1 MKTRPGF
8 PHKDISWLF
17 GLIAI
22 EAPLASIKALASR
35 KPNTRTRD
43 TQGFE
48 LDGSGYTLL
57 AWEKCEPDFAQQ
69 LSKKLRT
76 TAAYLWDEDTSG
88 WFGYSI
94 FKDGAEIE
102 AFQYGMNY
110 ADELDEFAEELGDA
124 LPTPAKRKKGW
135 DVSVAKEG
143 DDFQFRSK
151 LIKPAG
157 KELCKG
163 LKFVDERF
171 KALGIP
177 IPKTFP
183 EEQEPLSFPAKT

>member
-1 MKTRPGF
+1 MKTPPGF

-22 EAPLASIKALASR
+22 QAPLAGIKALA
-35 KPNTRTRD
+35 KPKPGPRTRD
-43 TQGFE
+43 TEGFQ
-48 LDGSGYTLL
+48 LKHSNFTLL
-57 AWEKCEPDFAQQ
+57 AWEKCEPAFAQQ
-69 LSKKLRT
+69 LSKKLKT

-94 FKDGAEIE
+94 FKNGAEIE

-110 ADELDEFAEELGDA
+110 TDEVEEFAEELGDA

-135 DVSVAKEG
+135 DVAVTKNG
-143 DDFQFRSK
+143 DDYQFRSK
-151 LIKPAG
+151 LIKPVG
-157 KELCKG
+157 KELCRG

-183 EEQEPLSFPAKT
+183 DKQEPLHFPP

>member
-1 MKTRPGF
+1 MR
-8 PHKDISWLF
+8 
-17 GLIAI
+17 
-22 EAPLASIKALASR
+22 SIKALASR
-35 KPNTRTRD
+35 KATTRTRE

-48 LDGSGYTLL
+48 LDGSAYTML

-69 LSKKLRT
+69 LSKKLKT
-76 TAAYLWDEDTSG
+76 TAAYVWDEDTSG

-94 FKDGAEIE
+94 FKNGAEIE

-110 ADELDEFAEELGDA
+110 AEELEELAAEPGDA

-135 DVSVAKEG
+135 DVAVTQAG
-143 DDFQFRSK
+143 DDYQFRSK

-157 KELCKG
+157 KDLCKG

-171 KALGIP
+171 KALGVP

-183 EEQEPLSFPAKT
+183 DEQEPLYFPP